1 MLYAI
6 EKTIGIRLTREE
18 ELQGCD
24 LVEHGIGE
32 KDEEEED
39 KGEVDTDAQTKRT
52 SIFRRSTLTV
62 GQTLKLS
69 GVETSEEGKRTGSFS
84 LTRLPIVARIL
95 RRKDHT
101 TKPLNNEQDTTQ
113 LGCVESSCSDK
124 AQKNDEDPQ
133 RPLDCNRVRVIS
145 AEDIRRDNKHA
156 QGSDDLRSIYSM
168 ESDIE
173 ELLRGVAVTTY
184 PMSAQK
190 RSVDK
195 CIQVACE

>member
-32 KDEEEED
+32 EDEEEED
-39 KGEVDTDAQTKRT
+39 KVEVDTDAQTKRT
-52 SIFRRSTLTV
+52 STLPL
-62 GQTLKLS
+62 GQS
-69 GVETSEEGKRTGSFS
+69 EVEASKEGKQTGLFRV
-84 LTRLPIVARIL
+84 TRLNPIVARIL

-101 TKPLNNEQDTTQ
+101 RKPLNKEQDTTQ
-113 LGCVESSCSDK
+113 FGRVESSCSDE

-133 RPLDCNRVRVIS
+133 RSLDCNGVRVIS
-145 AEDIRRDNKHA
+145 AEDIRRDNKHSR
-156 QGSDDLRSIYSM
+156 GSDDLRSIYSM

-173 ELLRGVAVTTY
+173 ELLRGVSVTSSESCY

-195 CIQVACE
+195 CIQVACD